1 MSSGL
6 TSCPSCGEHLAITR
20 LSCSECG
27 LSIEGKFTNSR
38 FALLSPEQQRF
49 AEVFI
54 KARGNI
60 KEVEK
65 ELDLSYPTVR
75 KKLDDLVTGLGYAVK
90 ASEDRKREVLDSIE
104 SGQMSA
110 REGIE
115 LLKNIP

>member
-1 MSSGL
+1 MSSRL
-6 TSCPSCGEHLAITR
+6 TNCPSCGERLAITKIA
-20 LSCSECG
+20 CPECG
-27 LSIEGKFTNSR
+27 LSIEGQFTNSR
-38 FALLSPEQQRF
+38 FALLSPEQQQF

-65 ELDLSYPTVR
+65 ELGLSYPTIR
-75 KKLDDLVTGLGYAVK
+75 KRLDDLVAGLGYAVK
-90 ASEDRKREVLDSIE
+90 ASEDKKREILDLIE

>member
-90 ASEDRKREVLDSIE
+90 ASEDRKREV
-104 SGQMSA
+104 
-110 REGIE
+110 
-115 LLKNIP
+115 